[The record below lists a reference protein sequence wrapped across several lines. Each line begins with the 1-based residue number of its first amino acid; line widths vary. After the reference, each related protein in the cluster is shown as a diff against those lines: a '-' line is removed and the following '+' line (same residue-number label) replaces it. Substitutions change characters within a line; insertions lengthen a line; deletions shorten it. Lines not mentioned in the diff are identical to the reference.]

1 MIELARYV
9 YENYPNI
16 KTMAPFSQ
24 ILSLLDRNEEK
35 VVAIKDEKN
44 FKGAAMYLRITDNS
58 LWKLITGQIKIDNID
73 DMKNLFEEKGDNIHF
88 IYVLSDSMKTTLRG
102 LKMVIKK
109 ERPHSVSWYKPD
121 MSIHILNLRSEIC
134 HQ

>member
-1 MIELARYV
+1 MFI
-9 YENYPNI
+9 I
-16 KTMAPFSQ
+16 ITQ

-44 FKGAAMYLRITDNS
+44 FKGAGMYLRITDDA